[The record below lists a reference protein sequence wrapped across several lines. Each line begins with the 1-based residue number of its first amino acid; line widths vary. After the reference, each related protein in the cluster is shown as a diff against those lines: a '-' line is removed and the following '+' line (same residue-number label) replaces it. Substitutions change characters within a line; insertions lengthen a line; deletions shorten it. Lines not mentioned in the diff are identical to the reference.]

1 MGLNLVRY
9 SSRNGAVRRFSMW
22 LISLVGIA
30 LFAVAGIAMARLL
43 IGAISGAGTDSH
55 DTLWGIFWAGFIGG
69 SIFWTAYLILSYN
82 GFH

>member
-1 MGLNLVRY
+1 
-9 SSRNGAVRRFSMW
+9 MW

-30 LFAVAGIAMARLL
+30 LFGAAGIAMARLL
-43 IGAISGAGTDSH
+43 IGAISGSKTSDSH

-69 SIFWTAYLILSYN
+69 SIFWTAYLILTYN

>member
-1 MGLNLVRY
+1 
-9 SSRNGAVRRFSMW
+9 
-22 LISLVGIA
+22 
-30 LFAVAGIAMARLL
+30 MARLL
-43 IGAISGAGTDSH
+43 IGAISGSKSAGSH